1 MHPTTLGLGLA
12 LNSYA
17 IYLNERLEGER
28 GANQERALVLVQDAI
43 NLFETAPEE
52 RLDKKNDLVARTLAS
67 AYLAKSNII
76 KDREFGD
83 PYESLLAALDALRTA
98 LDRLGAGGNRL
109 RGIILFD
116 LGHLNIDLYS
126 MTGEISRARDAMY
139 AYQEAETLLQSFP
152 REFSQALLGTAMLV
166 SEIPELRSLSQIEES
181 ISTAD
186 KALGFLENANDPQA
200 LARAQVCLGQ
210 LHALRGAGGDFEI
223 AVEYFKRAEVR
234 FLELET
240 TKMRSPPRE
249 GAPR

>member
-28 GANQERALVLVQDAI
+28 GAKSRTSVGSSSRRHQSVQ
-43 NLFETAPEE
+43 NRSRREV
-52 RLDKKNDLVARTLAS
+52 RQKNDLVARTLAS
-67 AYLAKSNII
+67 AYLAKSNIT

-83 PYESLLAALDALRTA
+83 RYGSLLAALDALRTA
-98 LDRLGAGGNRL
+98 LDRLERYDNQL

-116 LGHLNIDLYS
+116 LGHLNIHLYS

-210 LHALRGAGGDFEI
+210 LHAFRGAGGDFEI
-223 AVEYFKRAEVR
+223 AVEIFQE
-234 FLELET
+234 
-240 TKMRSPPRE
+240 S
-249 GAPR
+249 

>member
-67 AYLAKSNII
+67 AYLTAKSNII

-98 LDRLGAGGNRL
+98 LDRLGAGQDNQL

-126 MTGEISRARDAMY
+126 MTGEISR
-139 AYQEAETLLQSFP
+139 
-152 REFSQALLGTAMLV
+152 GT
-166 SEIPELRSLSQIEES
+166 RC
-181 ISTAD
+181 D
-186 KALGFLENANDPQA
+186 
-200 LARAQVCLGQ
+200 VCLSGS
-210 LHALRGAGGDFEI
+210 GD
-223 AVEYFKRAEVR
+223 
-234 FLELET
+234 
-240 TKMRSPPRE
+240 PP
-249 GAPR
+249 PVISS